1 MGRSP
6 CCEKAHTNKG
16 AWTKEEDQRLIE
28 YIRVHGE
35 GCWRSLPKAA
45 GKQNPLKKTTAPAAA
60 RQPTKNNNKQQQQK
74 RKENYG
80 QEECNQK
87 LNLELSIGVGPTQSE
102 LTRASSNS
110 AESKQGVEVHCNYHF
125 LEVKQGVCLCWQLG
139 FHRSEELCRNCTQ
152 NSAGLF
158 RYCSPLDS

>member
-45 GKQNPLKKTTAPAAA
+45 ESIEENNCTSSGTTTDED
-60 RQPTKNNNKQQQQK
+60 QQQQQK

-80 QEECNQK
+80 QEKCNQK

-102 LTRASSNS
+102 LTRASSNF
-110 AESKQGVEVHCNYHF
+110 AESKQGVEVHCNYQI

-139 FHRSEELCRNCTQ
+139 FQRREELCRNCTQ
-152 NSAGLF
+152 KSAGLF